1 MHDALQQYREVW
13 LVDFEFTAPP
23 GERPTPLCVVAR
35 ELRSGRQVRL
45 WLADGEAPARPP
57 YPTGDDVLFV
67 AFYAS
72 AELGCHQALG
82 WPMPTRIL
90 DLYAEFRN
98 CTNGLMLPCGNGL
111 IGALTYF
118 GLPSLDSAEKESL
131 RQLAIRGGP
140 YSAAE
145 RAALFD
151 YCQTDVD
158 ALGQLLPVML
168 SAIDLP
174 RALLRGRYMAAAAR
188 MEWTGVPVD
197 AESLHRLR
205 ENWCWIRTEVVAA
218 VNADY
223 GVFDGTQFVA
233 ARWEDYLA
241 RHGIVWPRLE
251 SGALALDDETFREI
265 ARRHP
270 SEVGPIREA
279 RYTMSQLRLNDLAV
293 GRDGRNRCLVSAFAS
308 RTGHNQPSNSRF
320 IFGPSCWFRSLIRSD
335 VGRHLAYCDWSQQE
349 FGIAAAL
356 SSDSAMMTAYE
367 SGDPYLTFAKQAGA
381 VPAGATKHSHPV
393 EREQFKVCALAVQYG
408 MGDESLARKLGVP
421 NCRARQLLELH
432 RRTYPRYWRWS
443 DGVADEAMLT
453 GRLRTVFGWHVFVGP
468 DANPRSLRN
477 FPMQAN
483 GAEMMRLAACLATE
497 RGIKVCCPVHDA
509 FLIEAHDD
517 EIDAEVAR
525 MQACMREASEVVLA
539 GFPLRS
545 EKKIVRYP
553 DRYSDPRGES
563 MWRTVQ
569 RLLDGRDTPCTGAPQ
584 LPAPV
589 HPPPS
594 LISSRSY

>member
-1 MHDALQQYREVW
+1 MKDSLACYREVW
-13 LVDFEFTAPP
+13 IGDFEFTARS

-35 ELRSGRQVRL
+35 ELRSNRLVRL
-45 WLADGEAPARPP
+45 WLADGAAPARPP
-57 YPTGDDVLFV
+57 YEIGPDAVFV
-67 AFYAS
+67 AYYAS
-72 AELGCHQALG
+72 AELGCHLALD
-82 WPMPTRIL
+82 WPMPCRIV

-98 CTNGLMLPCGNGL
+98 RTNGLMPPCGNGL

-118 GLPSLDSAEKESL
+118 GLPSLESAEKESL

-140 YSAAE
+140 YSDRE
-145 RAALFD
+145 RAAILD

-158 ALGQLLPVML
+158 ALVRLLPAML
-168 SAIDLP
+168 PAIDLP

-197 AESLHRLR
+197 AESLCRLR
-205 ENWCWIRTEVVAA
+205 ENWGWIRTEVVAA

-223 GVFDGTQFVA
+223 GVFDGTRFVA

-241 RHGIVWPRLE
+241 RRGIVWPRLE
-251 SGALALDDETFREI
+251 SGALELDDETFREI
-265 ARRHP
+265 ARRYP
-270 SEVGPIREA
+270 SEVGPIREV
-279 RYTMSQLRLNDLAV
+279 RYAMSQLRLNDLSV
-293 GRDGRNRCLVSAFAS
+293 GGDGRNRCLVSAFAS
-308 RTGHNQPSNSRF
+308 RTGRNQPSNSRF
-320 IFGPSCWFRSLIRSD
+320 IFGPSCWFRSLIRAD

-356 SSDSAMMTAYE
+356 SRDSAMMTAYE

-408 MGDESLARKLGVP
+408 MGAESLARRLGVP

-497 RGIKVCCPVHDA
+497 RGINVCCPVHDA
-509 FLIEAHDD
+509 FFIEADADAID
-517 EIDAEVAR
+517 EEVVR
-525 MQACMREASEVVLA
+525 MQACMREASELVLP

-545 EKKIVRYP
+545 EPKIVRYP
-553 DRYSDPRGES
+553 DRYTDPRGEA
-563 MWRTVQ
+563 MWQTVWQ
-569 RLLDGRDTPCTGAPQ
+569 LLNAATPCSGAPI

-589 HPPPS
+589 YPPPS
-594 LISSRSY
+594 LISS